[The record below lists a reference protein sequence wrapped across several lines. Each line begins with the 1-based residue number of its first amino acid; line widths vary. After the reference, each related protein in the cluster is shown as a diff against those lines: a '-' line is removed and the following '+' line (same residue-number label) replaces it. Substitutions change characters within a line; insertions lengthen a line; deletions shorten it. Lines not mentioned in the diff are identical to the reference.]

1 MRRSLSVQ
9 RGKSISKEIHIDRLT
24 RSNRDGFLST
34 VQGKLIST
42 LTIIALVLGIAAEG
56 ISIYTGWNEAI
67 IKTNQARKAEI
78 ETRIGNMVMTSRNLS
93 EKAMRRSHRQS
104 QIP

>member
-1 MRRSLSVQ
+1 MTGLPDQSQ
-9 RGKSISKEIHIDRLT
+9 RAA
-24 RSNRDGFLST
+24 FLST

-78 ETRIGNMVMTSRNLS
+78 ETRIGNMVMTPETSRKKLCDDPIGRAKFPDS
-93 EKAMRRSHRQS
+93 CDEPR
-104 QIP
+104 